1 MLNGGQPV
9 VFLDLVI
16 FFCLPCLFFK
26 GFHVLPDFEQH
37 IFQTG
42 QIAFG
47 ILQFPEGFLLPDLK
61 FRYSSRFFKQ
71 CPPTVFPVR
80 QNIVHHFQ
88 FDDGI
93 AVGSNTGIQEK
104 ACDVF
109 EAAGNAIEKIFAVAI
124 PVVAAGDGNRCIIGW
139 ENVFRVQKCEA
150 HFCHLQR
157 FSRPGAVEN
166 EVFHFVGAEVPGF
179 LFTQNPA
186 DGVDNIGF
194 SATIRTDNAGHTFI
208 KMNGNLITKAFE
220 AFDFQFT

>member
-1 MLNGGQPV
+1 MFNGRLPV
-9 VFLDLVI
+9 VFLNLVI

-26 GFHVLPDFEQH
+26 GFHVLPYFEQH

-47 ILQFPEGFLLPDLK
+47 ILQFPEGFLLPDLE
-61 FRYSSRFFKQ
+61 FRNPGGLFKQ
-71 CPPTVFPVR
+71 GTTTVFPVR

-104 ACDVF
+104 AGDVF

-139 ENVFRVQKCEA
+139 
-150 HFCHLQR
+150 
-157 FSRPGAVEN
+157 
-166 EVFHFVGAEVPGF
+166 
-179 LFTQNPA
+179 
-186 DGVDNIGF
+186 
-194 SATIRTDNAGHTFI
+194 
-208 KMNGNLITKAFE
+208 
-220 AFDFQFT
+220 